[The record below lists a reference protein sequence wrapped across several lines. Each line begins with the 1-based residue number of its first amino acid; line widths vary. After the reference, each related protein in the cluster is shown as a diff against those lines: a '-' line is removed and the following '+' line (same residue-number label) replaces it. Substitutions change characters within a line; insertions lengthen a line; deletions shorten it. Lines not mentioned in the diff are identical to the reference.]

1 MVTQREFM
9 KAIGKQ
15 IEGMGSAM
23 NDIKMVISMKVNL
36 KKIKL
41 MEKEFIIGKMEK
53 GMMANGRKVKKLVMV
68 FGQADMVILI

>member
-1 MVTQREFM
+1 M

-15 IEGMGSAM
+15 IEDMDSAM

>member
-1 MVTQREFM
+1 METQREFM

-15 IEGMGSAM
+15 IEDMDSAM
-23 NDIKMVISMKVNL
+23 NDIKMVIGMKVNL